1 MQFST
6 SDGIPLWTAT
16 TGTASPAAVP
26 VIILHGGP
34 GTWSDHATVASMVDD
49 LTVVHRFDQRGCGR
63 SGASDELSMARFAQ
77 DIDELRAH
85 FGHEK
90 IVVIGHSFGATLA
103 VTYAALYP
111 DRVAGVVYLDGVG
124 IGDWRSRDAKVRASR
139 MTPEQ
144 TARLEQLSEIRS
156 GAPAGPTHTRD
167 EDAGRDRTREEEIEF
182 RVLAWFPD
190 FADQERAMEW
200 ALEDASVDLPI
211 SWTVNR
217 ALGAELNAWSDSRK
231 ADDVASIP
239 APITFIHGAGDPR
252 PHTAVQALAEHAQQ
266 PTFHLIPDAGHSPWR
281 EQPDAVRKILRTVVL
296 K

>member
-6 SDGIPLWTAT
+6 SDNVPLWTAT
-16 TGTASPAAVP
+16 TGTATSAAAP

-34 GTWSDHATVASMVDD
+34 GTWDDHARLAQMIDD

-63 SGASDELSMARFAQ
+63 SGASDELSMARSAQ
-77 DIDELRAH
+77 DIDELREYW
-85 FGHEK
+85 GHEK

-103 VTYAALYP
+103 ITYAAAYP

-124 IGDWRSRDAKVRASR
+124 IGDWRAGDRVVRESR

-144 TARLEQLSEIRS
+144 AARLDDL
-156 GAPAGPTHTRD
+156 G
-167 EDAGRDRTREEEIEF
+167 GRPRTREEEIEF

-190 FADQERAMEW
+190 FADPERAMEW

-217 ALGAELNAWSDSRK
+217 ALSNEINSWPDSRK
-231 ADDVASIP
+231 SDDVAAIP
-239 APITFIHGAGDPR
+239 APITFIHGEGDPR
-252 PHTAVQALAEHAQQ
+252 PHSAVQALAEHAQQ
-266 PTFHLIPDAGHSPWR
+266 PSFHLIPDAGHSPWR
-281 EQPDAVRKILRTVVL
+281 EQPEAVREILRSVVL
-296 K
+296 KTP